1 MIECAGSDSGR
12 FADPSG
18 SWQIVTAENNPGVPD
33 ENMAVR
39 SAEGKRAGEPNG
51 WRRCFWDR
59 IKGVLLFQPDGKKIV
74 KVHCFV
80 FHDETSCIKNSCRGQ
95 SLFYR

>member
-33 ENMAVR
+33 ENMAVG
-39 SAEGKRAGEPNG
+39 SAEGKRQGNQTVGGDAFGTG
-51 WRRCFWDR
+51 
-59 IKGVLLFQPDGKKIV
+59 
-74 KVHCFV
+74 
-80 FHDETSCIKNSCRGQ
+80 
-95 SLFYR
+95 

>member
-1 MIECAGSDSGR
+1 MCAGLHENSDSVVRLVIECAGSDSGR

-33 ENMAVR
+33 ENMAVG

-59 IKGVLLFQPDGKKIV
+59 IK
-74 KVHCFV
+74 
-80 FHDETSCIKNSCRGQ
+80 
-95 SLFYR
+95 